1 MSRKKRISH
10 LDGPNIVAI
19 GGGTGL
25 STMLRGLKNYT
36 ANLTAIVT
44 MADDGGGSGKLREDL
59 GMPPPGDIR
68 HCLQALANAE
78 PLMEE
83 LINYRFTEG
92 TLAGQSFGNLF
103 LAALNGISGSFEEA
117 VSRMSQVLA
126 ITGRVLPVTSD
137 NIQLVAEF
145 ENGTQVVG
153 ESKICDFKKA
163 QDCRITK
170 VRLIPEHARVNQEAL
185 EAIAKADLILLGP
198 GSLYTSVIPNLLVE
212 GIADAV
218 AASPALRAYIC
229 NVMTQDGETE
239 GYTASDHLK
248 ALLTHSGQKLVDFC
262 LVNSAPIPA
271 ALLPLYAK
279 EDAEPIRVD
288 RAAIEA
294 LGVEVEE
301 RPVADLHQQRLARH
315 DPDQLARAVLQLMED
330 HTMRIFENGVARYVR
345 ER

>member
-1 MSRKKRISH
+1 MSKQRRVSH

-25 STMLRGLKNYT
+25 STMLRGLKKYT
-36 ANLTAIVT
+36 KNLTAIVT

-137 NIQLVAEF
+137 NVQLVAEF

-153 ESKICDFKKA
+153 ESKISDFKKA
-163 QDCRITK
+163 QDCRISQ

-185 EAIAKADLILLGP
+185 DAIAKADLILLGP

-212 GIADAV
+212 GVVEAICR
-218 AASPALRAYIC
+218 SEALKIYVC
-229 NVMTQDGETE
+229 NIMTQEGETE
-239 GYTASDHLK
+239 GYTAADHVD
-248 ALLTHSGQKLVDFC
+248 ALLSHGAPGLVDLC
-262 LVNSAPIPA
+262 LANSAPVRPG
-271 ALLPLYAK
+271 LVEKYRE
-279 EDAEPIRVD
+279 EDAAPILVD
-288 RAAIEA
+288 RERIRAMGLE
-294 LGVEVEE
+294 LEE
-301 RPVADLHQQRLARH
+301 YPVASEGGDYARH
-315 DPDQLARAVLQLMED
+315 DPDRLAAAVLDVYRRRAV
-330 HTMRIFENGVARYVR
+330 RIFRGEQRYII
-345 ER
+345 EE